1 MNIFDAI
8 KSLSKGIAVLIDPD
22 KFKSKDALEDF
33 LKKIKLAQPNFILIG
48 GSSDAK
54 SD

>member
-33 LKKIKLAQPNFILIG
+33 LKKIKIPPTSGTPGF
-48 GSSDAK
+48 S
-54 SD
+54 